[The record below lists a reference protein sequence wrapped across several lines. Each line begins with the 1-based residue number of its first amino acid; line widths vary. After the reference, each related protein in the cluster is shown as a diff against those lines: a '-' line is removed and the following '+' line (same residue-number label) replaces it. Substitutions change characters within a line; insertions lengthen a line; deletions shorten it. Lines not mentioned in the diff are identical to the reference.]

1 MTYLTAEEGASLDT
15 LVVRLEAATGV
26 QVVPAIV
33 GRADSYPEIPWK
45 GFGLGASL
53 AGFGL
58 VIADYLNPEWV
69 TATTA
74 IVHVIAVVGVAAACA
89 LLAGFAAPIARLL
102 LNHRRA
108 EGEVRQF
115 AQAMFLQRAIYGT
128 RGRTGL
134 LVLVSLFERRVE
146 IVADAGFNGRVADA
160 DWHNIIGRMTPHLRN
175 GRPFEALRDAL
186 TAVEA
191 LLASKGF
198 SGASG
203 ADELPNAIIQERGE

>member
-1 MTYLTAEEGASLDT
+1 
-15 LVVRLEAATGV
+15 V

-45 GFGLGASL
+45 AFALGASL
-53 AGFGL
+53 ASLAL
-58 VIADYLNPEWV
+58 VVSDYLRPQWV
-69 TATTA
+69 TAATA
-74 IVHVIAVVGVAAACA
+74 IVHVIAVLGVAAACA
-89 LLAGFAAPIARLL
+89 LLAGFAPPLARLL

-115 AQAMFLQRAIYGT
+115 AQSTFLRRAVFGT

-146 IVADAGFNGRVADA
+146 IVADTGFDGRVADA
-160 DWHNIIGRMTPHLRN
+160 DWHTVIGRMTPHLRN

-186 TAVEA
+186 TAIES

-198 SGASG
+198 AGAPGG
-203 ADELPNAIIQERGE
+203 ADELPNAAIQERGE